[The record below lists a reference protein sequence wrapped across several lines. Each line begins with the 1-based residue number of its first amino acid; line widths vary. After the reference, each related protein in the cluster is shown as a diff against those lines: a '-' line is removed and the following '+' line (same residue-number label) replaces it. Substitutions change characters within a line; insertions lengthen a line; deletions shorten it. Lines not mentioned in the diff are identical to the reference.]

1 MVIKKLLNFIS
12 GIGTPAAAFYLLRG
26 YWQFRTWNRLL
37 VAAFAGALLLY
48 LLTGGLAFFVVTFTV
63 YFFNLDMKLTSMI
76 EPFLLK
82 WYDRI
87 PRNQH
92 L

>member
-1 MVIKKLLNFIS
+1 MKKLILVTSPPACGKTFIS
-12 GIGTPAAAFYLLRG
+12 KKLAKA
-26 YWQFRTWNRLL
+26 
-37 VAAFAGALLLY
+37 LLY

-76 EPFLLK
+76 EPLLLK

>member
-1 MVIKKLLNFIS
+1 MHGRTQEEQIMKKKL
-12 GIGTPAAAFYLLRG
+12 AKA
-26 YWQFRTWNRLL
+26 
-37 VAAFAGALLLY
+37 LLY
-48 LLTGGLAFFVVTFTV
+48 LMTGGLAFFVVTFTV

-76 EPFLLK
+76 EPLLLK

>member
-1 MVIKKLLNFIS
+1 MKKKLLK
-12 GIGTPAAAFYLLRG
+12 A
-26 YWQFRTWNRLL
+26 
-37 VAAFAGALLLY
+37 LLY

>member
-1 MVIKKLLNFIS
+1 MVKIYGGITMKKTL
-12 GIGTPAAAFYLLRG
+12 GKA
-26 YWQFRTWNRLL
+26 
-37 VAAFAGALLLY
+37 LLY

-63 YFFNLDMKLTSMI
+63 YFFNLDMKLTSSI
-76 EPFLLK
+76 EPLLLK

>member
-1 MVIKKLLNFIS
+1 MKRKL
-12 GIGTPAAAFYLLRG
+12 AKA
-26 YWQFRTWNRLL
+26 
-37 VAAFAGALLLY
+37 LLY
-48 LLTGGLAFFVVTFTV
+48 LMTGGFAFFVVTFTV

>member
-1 MVIKKLLNFIS
+1 MKDKMKAKAEKAKAKHKKKMRRKALKLLLNLFLL
-12 GIGTPAAAFYLLRG
+12 GTG
-26 YWQFRTWNRLL
+26 
-37 VAAFAGALLLY
+37 
-48 LLTGGLAFFVVTFTV
+48 FFVVTFTV
-63 YFFNLDMKLTSMI
+63 YFFNLDMKLTSMM

>member
-1 MVIKKLLNFIS
+1 MSIGTFIPDVLKNRGGISEMKERIKKKRKRRRRRKAIKLLLNLFLIVT
-12 GIGTPAAAFYLLRG
+12 GL
-26 YWQFRTWNRLL
+26 
-37 VAAFAGALLLY
+37 FA
-48 LLTGGLAFFVVTFTV
+48 VTFTV

-82 WYDRI
+82 HYDRI
-87 PRNQH
+87 DRNQH

>member
-1 MVIKKLLNFIS
+1 MKKKL
-12 GIGTPAAAFYLLRG
+12 AKA
-26 YWQFRTWNRLL
+26 
-37 VAAFAGALLLY
+37 LLY
-48 LLTGGLAFFVVTFTV
+48 LMTGGLAFFVVTFTV

-76 EPFLLK
+76 EPLLLKWYDRIPRNQQPLLLK

>member
-1 MVIKKLLNFIS
+1 MKVIEKKKEKRKRKLKRKALKLLLDLFLIC
-12 GIGTPAAAFYLLRG
+12 
-26 YWQFRTWNRLL
+26 
-37 VAAFAGALLLY
+37 
-48 LLTGGLAFFVVTFTV
+48 TGFFVVTFTV
-63 YFFNLDMKLTSMI
+63 YFFNLDMKMTSMM

>member
-1 MVIKKLLNFIS
+1 MKKFLMK
-12 GIGTPAAAFYLLRG
+12 T
-26 YWQFRTWNRLL
+26 
-37 VAAFAGALLLY
+37 LLY
-48 LLTGGLAFFVVTFTV
+48 VLTGGLAFFVVTFTV
-63 YFFNLDMKLTSMI
+63 YFFNLDMKLTSSL
-76 EPFLLK
+76 EPLLLK

>member
-1 MVIKKLLNFIS
+1 MKKKC
-12 GIGTPAAAFYLLRG
+12 AKA
-26 YWQFRTWNRLL
+26 
-37 VAAFAGALLLY
+37 LLY

-63 YFFNLDMKLTSMI
+63 YIFNLDMKLTAMI

-87 PRNQH
+87 PRDQH

>member
-1 MVIKKLLNFIS
+1 MRKKAKEKRKKRAKRRMKLKAMKVLFNLF
-12 GIGTPAAAFYLLRG
+12 
-26 YWQFRTWNRLL
+26 LL
-37 VAAFAGALLLY
+37 V
-48 LLTGGLAFFVVTFTV
+48 TGLFIVSFTV

-82 WYDRI
+82 HYDRI
-87 PRNQH
+87 ERNQH